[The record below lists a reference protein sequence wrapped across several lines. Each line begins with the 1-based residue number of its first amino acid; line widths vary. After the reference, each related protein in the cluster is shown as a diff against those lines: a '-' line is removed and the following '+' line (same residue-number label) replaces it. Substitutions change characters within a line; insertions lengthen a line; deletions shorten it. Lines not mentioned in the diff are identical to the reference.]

1 MHSRQLCCCN
11 MRSGLGR
18 KAGAGSELEARA
30 EHEADARRGWVAGL
44 RRRRYARALTAG
56 ALTTRLR
63 RLAAAS
69 SLLAAFTLAAC
80 GEPADPNA
88 PAVRVVVPNGSS
100 FGAAAESLANAGVID
115 NARMFRLYAKFKGED
130 RSLKPGTYELQP
142 GTEWSEVLEVLSE
155 GRSVRASITIPEGWD
170 IRRIAPLVAT
180 QLEVPE
186 DSVMAAMSDSL
197 YLQRLAIPTETVEG
211 YLFPAT
217 YQFPLGTSAR
227 EAVETMLQEFEKRWA
242 PEWNALADSMEMSR
256 HEVVTLASIVE
267 KEARV
272 GDERP
277 TISAVYHNRLRIGM
291 ALQADPTVQYA
302 RGSHTSRVLFR
313 DLEIDSPYNTYRN
326 PGLPP
331 GPIASP
337 GSASLEAALAPA
349 NVDYLYF
356 VARPDGRHEFR
367 RTFQEHA
374 AVAREMR
381 RLRDSG

>member
-1 MHSRQLCCCN
+1 
-11 MRSGLGR
+11 MRRSFAVRRSAPACECRTGR
-18 KAGAGSELEARA
+18 VRK
-30 EHEADARRGWVAGL
+30 
-44 RRRRYARALTAG
+44 RAL
-56 ALTTRLR
+56 RLR
-63 RLAAAS
+63 PT
-69 SLLAAFTLAAC
+69 SLLRSATWLSALAVFALAAC
-80 GEPADPNA
+80 GGGGGSADPNA
-88 PAVRVVVPNGSS
+88 PLARVVVPNGSS
-100 FGAAAESLANAGVID
+100 FRAASESLGTAGVVD
-115 NARMFRLYAKFKGED
+115 NPGMFRLYAKFRGAD
-130 RSLKPGTYELQP
+130 RSLKPGTYEFRR
-142 GTEWSEVLEVLSE
+142 GTEWKEVLEVLSE
-155 GRSVRASITIPEGWD
+155 GRSIRASITIPEGWD
-170 IRRIAPLVAT
+170 LARIAPLVAT

-186 DSVMAAMSDSL
+186 DSVIAALRDTA
-197 YLQRLAIPTETVEG
+197 YLQRLGIPTETVEG
-211 YLFPAT
+211 YVFPAT
-217 YQFPLGTSAR
+217 YQFPLGTSGR
-227 EAVETMLQEFEKRWA
+227 EAVETMLQEFERRWK
-242 PEWNALADSMEMSR
+242 PEWNALMDSLAMSR

-313 DLEIDSPYNTYRN
+313 DLEIDSPYNTYRY

-337 GSASLEAALAPA
+337 GSASIEAALLPA
-349 NVDYLYF
+349 DVKYLYF

-367 RTFQEHA
+367 QTFQEHA